1 MSKVCV
7 YCKQDCSNK
16 PRLKDADGHYAC
28 KACAQKH
35 AGAASRSG
43 SQPHAAPN
51 PKRETA
57 MSARHHR
64 AQPPSSEAAALDG
77 GEIDLSAVLAA
88 SEHVEV
94 QLQAMR
100 LCPTCETSNLP
111 AAEVCRECG
120 HNFISGRAGPT
131 PEERAARASAKLVGI
146 PARATCEKCNY
157 SLQGLRTPICPE
169 CGHINPTD
177 AAKVDHKDRSRESA
191 KRYWMKPVIMIA
203 ASLPIAAGFHTY
215 MVAHAGGS
223 IIKGL
228 FVFALMQAIYVAC
241 SFVVYFALCLTFF
254 GFSQSLRLAA
264 LSLLAVATT
273 TSAISVV
280 LSALIPLPLIPGL
293 ITTFCYCG
301 IAADLLDMELKEAFF
316 FGILSSVA
324 TGVGGALFV
333 VAVLAAL
340 GM

>member
-43 SQPHAAPN
+43 YPHHAAPN
-51 PKRETA
+51 PQRETA
-57 MSARHHR
+57 TSSGHHHPQ
-64 AQPPSSEAAALDG
+64 APAPQAAALDG
-77 GEIDLSAVLAA
+77 NEIDLSAVVAA
-88 SEHVEV
+88 SEHVDV

-100 LCPTCETSNLP
+100 VCPACETSNLP

-120 HNFISGRAGPT
+120 HNFITGRARPT
-131 PEERAARASAKLVGI
+131 PEERAARASATLVGI

-157 SLQGLRTPICPE
+157 SLKGLRTPVCPE

-177 AAKVDHKDRSRESA
+177 AAKVDHQERSRESA
-191 KRYWMKPVIMIA
+191 KRYWMKPLLIIA

-215 MVAHAGGS
+215 IVAHAGGS

-228 FVFALMQAIYVAC
+228 FVFALLQVIYVAC
-241 SFVVYFALCLTFF
+241 SFVVYFLLCLMFF
-254 GFSQSLRLAA
+254 GFSQSLRLAT
-264 LSLLAVATT
+264 LSLLAVATST
-273 TSAISVV
+273 GAISAV
-280 LSALIPLPLIPGL
+280 LSVLIPLPLIPGL
-293 ITTFCYCG
+293 ITMFCYCG

-316 FGILSSVA
+316 FGILCSVA
-324 TGVGGALFV
+324 TWLGGPLLV
-333 VAVLAAL
+333 IAVLTAL